1 MISIEAEQNVIGSL
15 LVNNDVYWEM
25 QGCVSVNDF
34 YRADHREIYSTI
46 IKLIEN
52 NQPADVITITDRNK
66 KIQLEHVGQLAKN
79 AMAPQNA
86 KAYAKIIREKSQKR
100 QAVEILNSALEKM
113 PEASSVNSVLSE
125 VQGQLEGIASHEI
138 GKDKTFVEVIRSSL
152 TQIELAKTKTTECIG
167 VPTGIPAIDGR
178 TGGIHGAKLW
188 LVGARPGVGKT
199 ALTLQW
205 ALHGAQTHRIGIIS
219 LEMSDEELGMRAL
232 ANNLGVNMTAL
243 SFGEKSTVKVAEKKL
258 PKSNLKNLKIWVDTN
273 TFSLSGIVSR
283 VTEWKR
289 KHDLDYVVIDHV
301 GLVESDEY
309 STRNDQ
315 LGKITRT
322 LKKLTKRLDMPIVI
336 ACQLGRGNERDNRK
350 PKLSD
355 LRDSGNIEQDIDVGV
370 FIHANSTEGNPVS
383 IDLGLLKNR
392 QGRKGWIPGEF
403 WFDGATQTFSEVGN
417 VAG

>member
-1 MISIEAEQNVIGSL
+1 LISIEAEQNVIGSL
-15 LVNNDVYWEM
+15 LKNNDVYWEM
-25 QGCVSVNDF
+25 QDCVSVTDF

-46 IKLIEN
+46 IELIEN

-79 AMAPQNA
+79 TMAPQNA
-86 KAYAKIIREKSQKR
+86 KAYAKIVREKAQKR
-100 QAVEILNSALEKM
+100 QAGEVLTTALEKL
-113 PEASSVNSVLSE
+113 PNENISSVMSE
-125 VQGQLEGIASHEI
+125 LQGQLEGIVSHET

-152 TQIELAKTKTTECIG
+152 SQIELAKTKTTECIG

-178 TGGIHGAKLW
+178 TGGIHGPKLW

-243 SFGEKSTVKVAEKKL
+243 SFGEQSTVKVAEMKL

-273 TFSLSGIVSR
+273 TFTLSGIVSR
-283 VTEWKR
+283 ITEWKR
-289 KHDLDYVVIDHV
+289 KHQLDYVVIDHV
-301 GLVESDEY
+301 GLIESDEY
-309 STRNDQ
+309 SNRNDQ

-355 LRDSGNIEQDIDVGV
+355 LRDSGNIEQDIDIGV

-392 QGRKGWIPGEF
+392 QGRKGWIPGNF
-403 WFDGATQTFSEVGN
+403 SFDGATQTFTEESN
-417 VAG
+417 VTE